1 MKTILILAILLH
13 SSISFCQTNSE
24 EKNITKIDSLVQNSL
39 NFDKSNSYLIYSVE
53 RNILVIDSVNK
64 TLYYLKRS
72 KEGVLSSKKL
82 SSKSINRIFN
92 HKNIYKGYLFSN
104 NKYDYSCASSFVYL
118 SVTCKSSKIF
128 QFYLPFMLMCD
139 QNKVEYPFN
148 EKVLEELHNFL
159 QEFISKE
166 G

>member
-1 MKTILILAILLH
+1 MKTILFLAILLH
-13 SSISFCQTNSE
+13 SSISFCQTKSE
-24 EKNITKIDSLVQNSL
+24 EENITKIDSLVQSSL

-53 RNILVIDSVNK
+53 RNILVVDSVNRRS
-64 TLYYLKRS
+64 YYLKRGM
-72 KEGVLSSKKL
+72 EGVVSSKKL

-92 HKNIYKGYLFSN
+92 HKNIYKGCLFSN
-104 NKYDYSCASSFVYL
+104 NKYDSSCASSFVYL
-118 SVTCKSSKIF
+118 SLTSKSSKIF
-128 QFYLPFMLMCD
+128 QFHLPFMLMCG

-159 QEFISKE
+159 QEFISNE